1 MFPPFLSWGI
11 CAIGAFSG
19 SIPAYFPILFN
30 FYKEKLMYVITIGGT
45 NTTRKMSM
53 KKNTGATA
61 RVLPKK
67 VPYGSQDWIFIIK
80 GLIVVCTCKRLSD
93 SFSITVSGEV
103 IYIGSWKAF
112 ASGKT
117 PMREFILAVM

>member
-1 MFPPFLSWGI
+1 
-11 CAIGAFSG
+11 
-19 SIPAYFPILFN
+19 
-30 FYKEKLMYVITIGGT
+30 MYVITIGGT

-53 KKNTGATA
+53 KKNTGVTA

-67 VPYGSQDWIFIIK
+67 VPYCHQEWLFIIK

-93 SFSITVSGEV
+93 SFSISVSGET
-103 IYIGSWKAF
+103 IYRGSWKAF

-117 PMREFILAVM
+117 PMREFILKVMV